1 MPAAVEKSGASASH
15 IVVENARSHNLKN
28 ASCRIPLRALSVITG
43 VSGSGK
49 STLAFDTLYAEGQRR
64 FVTSLSTYARQFLE
78 RLPRPEVDHIS
89 NLPPAIAIERRNRVT
104 GVRSTVGTATE
115 ILDYLRL
122 LFAKIGE
129 TRCPDCDR
137 RVERSNPERVAD
149 TILKRWAGQRLSLA
163 APVLAAKGER
173 ATAWRKRMLGDG
185 FTRLL
190 DEAGQVVDFSELTAK
205 ELDVQRRVGL
215 LLIDRMVPSP
225 GESRA
230 RLTEGVASA
239 FERGAGR
246 CVAVAA
252 GNERATFLE
261 GFACDGCGR
270 RFTEPR
276 PALFSF
282 NSPLGACAPCQ
293 GFGRIPVLDRGRV
306 VPDPTRSLK
315 EGAIAPFATPS
326 GRRMRSK
333 LFAAARAAGV
343 PVDRPFESLS
353 AAQQDWVFEGDGAKW
368 RGVQRFF
375 DRLQRKRYKVQA
387 RVMIARYRGFEPC
400 AKCGG
405 SRLCSDARSV
415 EVSGR
420 NIGDL
425 ARLSLGEM
433 ADWLANLN
441 LRSDQSARGKRLVD
455 DLRARVASCVAV
467 GLDYMTLD
475 RPMRTLAGGEAQRI
489 QLATALG
496 GTLTASLYVLD
507 EPSVGLHARDAARLV
522 DVLRSIRDQGNTVV
536 VVEHAPEIVAAADH
550 VIDLG
555 PGAGRH
561 GGEIVAEGAVD
572 AIRGCANSLT
582 GRALRGE
589 WSGAR
594 PAGERPPRK
603 NGSRPTRKTGVR
615 PVRQTSNR
623 PARAAGSRPTREARG
638 WLKIV
643 GARANNL
650 RNLSVEIPLG
660 QLVAVTGVSGAGKSS
675 LIRSVLV
682 GQLRAEPE
690 RGDCDAI
697 EGAAAVDEVVVVDP
711 HPPAR
716 RKRSNPATVSK
727 AFDGIRRLFA
737 TTREAKALGVTPGWF
752 SFNVPGGR
760 CDACDGAGE
769 VVVDM
774 HFLDDVHM
782 LCEQCDGRRYRREA
796 LDVKFSNLSIADV
809 LDLTV
814 DAALDVFGGDAK
826 VAACLRSLAEVGLGY
841 VTLGQ
846 PLSALSSGE
855 VQRLRL
861 SQALGQSAERALF
874 VLDEPT
880 TGLHP
885 ADIDVLVSCL
895 DRVIER
901 GGSVI
906 AVEHNLDVI
915 RQADYV
921 IDLGPEG
928 GPGGG
933 EVVVCGT
940 PSAVARCARSLTGAA
955 LRDQF

>member
-1 MPAAVEKSGASASH
+1 
-15 IVVENARSHNLKN
+15 
-28 ASCRIPLRALSVITG
+28 
-43 VSGSGK
+43 
-49 STLAFDTLYAEGQRR
+49 
-64 FVTSLSTYARQFLE
+64 
-78 RLPRPEVDHIS
+78 
-89 NLPPAIAIERRNRVT
+89 
-104 GVRSTVGTATE
+104 
-115 ILDYLRL
+115 
-122 LFAKIGE
+122 
-129 TRCPDCDR
+129 
-137 RVERSNPERVAD
+137 
-149 TILKRWAGQRLSLA
+149 
-163 APVLAAKGER
+163 
-173 ATAWRKRMLGDG
+173 
-185 FTRLL
+185 
-190 DEAGQVVDFSELTAK
+190 
-205 ELDVQRRVGL
+205 
-215 LLIDRMVPSP
+215 
-225 GESRA
+225 
-230 RLTEGVASA
+230 
-239 FERGAGR
+239 
-246 CVAVAA
+246 
-252 GNERATFLE
+252 
-261 GFACDGCGR
+261 
-270 RFTEPR
+270 
-276 PALFSF
+276 
-282 NSPLGACAPCQ
+282 
-293 GFGRIPVLDRGRV
+293 
-306 VPDPTRSLK
+306 
-315 EGAIAPFATPS
+315 
-326 GRRMRSK
+326 
-333 LFAAARAAGV
+333 
-343 PVDRPFESLS
+343 
-353 AAQQDWVFEGDGAKW
+353 
-368 RGVQRFF
+368 
-375 DRLQRKRYKVQA
+375 
-387 RVMIARYRGFEPC
+387 
-400 AKCGG
+400 
-405 SRLCSDARSV
+405 
-415 EVSGR
+415 
-420 NIGDL
+420 
-425 ARLSLGEM
+425 
-433 ADWLANLN
+433 
-441 LRSDQSARGKRLVD
+441 
-455 DLRARVASCVAV
+455 V
-467 GLDYMTLD
+467 GLDYLTLD

-489 QLATALG
+489 QLATALC

-522 DVLRSIRDQGNTVV
+522 DVLRKIRDQGNTVV

-561 GGEIVAEGAVD
+561 GGEIVAEGTVD

-582 GRALRGE
+582 GRALLGE

-594 PAGERPPRK
+594 AAD
-603 NGSRPTRKTGVR
+603 
-615 PVRQTSNR
+615 RQTGNR
-623 PARAAGSRPTREARG
+623 PAREAHG

-650 RNLSVEIPLG
+650 RDLTVEIPLG
-660 QLVAVTGVSGAGKSS
+660 QLVAVTGVSGAGKST

-697 EGAAAVDEVVVVDP
+697 EGAAAIDEVVVVDP

-737 TTREAKALGVTPGWF
+737 STREAKALGVAPGWF

-826 VAACLRSLAEVGLGY
+826 VAACLRSLADVGLGY

-855 VQRLRL
+855 VQRLQL
-861 SQALGQSAERALF
+861 SQALGQSAERTLF

-885 ADIDVLVSCL
+885 ADIEVLVSCL

-915 RQADYV
+915 RQADFV
-921 IDLGPEG
+921 IDLGPEA

-955 LRDQF
+955 LRDRL

>member
-1 MPAAVEKSGASASH
+1 MNVRPASRSASRARDAREAASH
-15 IVVENARSHNLKN
+15 IAIENARAHNLKH
-28 ASCRIPLRALSVITG
+28 ASCRIPLRAITVVTG

-49 STLAFDTLYAEGQRR
+49 SSLAFDTLYAEGQRR

-104 GVRSTVGTATE
+104 SVRSTVGTATE

-137 RVERSNPERVAD
+137 RVERNHPERVASA
-149 TILKRWAGQRLSLA
+149 ILEGWAGQRISIG
-163 APVLAAKGER
+163 APVLAAKRER
-173 ATAWRKRMLGDG
+173 ATAWRERMLRDG
-185 FTRLL
+185 FSRLL
-190 DEAGQVVDFSELTAK
+190 DEAGQVVDISELAASG
-205 ELDVQRRVGL
+205 LDVQRRLGL
-215 LLIDRMVPSP
+215 LLIDRLQPTP
-225 GESRA
+225 GASRA
-230 RLTEGVASA
+230 RLTEAVASA

-246 CVAVAA
+246 CVIVADR
-252 GNERATFLE
+252 NQRATFVE
-261 GFACDGCGR
+261 GFTCDGCGR

-276 PALFSF
+276 PPLFSF
-282 NSPLGACAPCQ
+282 NSPLGACAACQ
-293 GFGRIPVLDRGRV
+293 GFGRIPILDRGRV
-306 VPDPTRSLK
+306 VPDASLSLAA
-315 EGAIAPFATPS
+315 GAVAPFTTPS
-326 GRRMRSK
+326 GRRMQSK
-333 LFAAARAAGV
+333 LLAAARTAGV
-343 PVDRPFESLS
+343 PVDRAFEKLS
-353 AAQQDWVFEGDGAKW
+353 KAQQDWVFEGGGAGW

-387 RVMIARYRGFEPC
+387 RVLIARYRGFEPC
-400 AKCGG
+400 VACAG
-405 SRLCSDARSV
+405 SRLCADARAV
-415 EVSGR
+415 EVGGCT
-420 NIGDL
+420 IADL
-425 ARLSLGEM
+425 ARQDLG
-433 ADWLANLN
+433 ALGSWLGDLQ
-441 LRSDQSARGKRLVD
+441 LTDEQSARGKRIVD

-507 EPSVGLHARDAARLV
+507 EPSVGLHVRDVARLV
-522 DVLRSIRDQGNTVV
+522 DVLRQIRDQGNTVV
-536 VVEHAPEIVAAADH
+536 VVEHALEIVEAADH

-561 GGEIVAEGAVD
+561 GGEIVVAGDVE
-572 AIRGCANSLT
+572 AIRACSSSLT

-589 WSGAR
+589 LGASAR
-594 PAGERPPRK
+594 ATR
-603 NGSRPTRKTGVR
+603 SRPKRL
-615 PVRQTSNR
+615 
-623 PARAAGSRPTREARG
+623 ARG
-638 WLKIV
+638 HLKIV

-650 RNLSVEIPLG
+650 RNLTVEIPLG

-682 GQLRAEPE
+682 GQLRAEPD
-690 RGDCDAI
+690 RGACDAI
-697 EGAAAVDEVVVVDP
+697 EGADAIDEVVVVEP
-711 HPPAR
+711 SSPAR
-716 RKRSNPATVSK
+716 RARSNPATVSK

-737 TTREAKALGVTPGWF
+737 ATREAKALGAKPGWF

-760 CDACDGAGE
+760 CDKCEGAGE
-769 VVVDM
+769 VVIDM
-774 HFLDDVHM
+774 HFLDDVRM
-782 LCEQCDGRRYRREA
+782 PCEQCDGRRYRREA
-796 LDVKFSNLSIADV
+796 LDVKVANLSIADA

-814 DAALDVFGGDAK
+814 DAALDVFGADAK
-826 VAACLRSLAEVGLGY
+826 VAACLRSLADVGLGY

-855 VQRLRL
+855 LQRLQL
-861 SQALGQSAERALF
+861 SQALGRSAKRTLF

-885 ADIDVLVSCL
+885 ADTEVLVRCL
-895 DRVIER
+895 DRVIEQ

-915 RQADYV
+915 RAADTI
-921 IDLGPEG
+921 IDIGPEG

-933 EVVVCGT
+933 ELVACGT
-940 PSAVARCARSLTGAA
+940 PSAVADCARSLTGAA
-955 LRDQF
+955 LRARC

>member
-1 MPAAVEKSGASASH
+1 MGARRVPATPAGAREGRASASH
-15 IVVENARSHNLKN
+15 IEIENARSHNLKR
-28 ASCRIPLRALSVITG
+28 ASCHIPLRAITAVTG

-89 NLPPAIAIERRNRVT
+89 NLPPAIAIGRRNRVT
-104 GVRSTVGTATE
+104 SVRSTVGTATE

-129 TRCPDCDR
+129 TRCPACDR
-137 RVERSNPERVAD
+137 LVERSNPERVAAA
-149 TILKRWAGQRLSLA
+149 ISKRWEGARLSLGT
-163 APVLAAKGER
+163 PVLAARGER
-173 ATAWRKRMLGDG
+173 ATAWRERMLRDG
-185 FTRLL
+185 YTRLL
-190 DEAGQVVDFSELTAK
+190 DEAGQVVDFSELPTR
-205 ELDVQRRVGL
+205 ELDRQRRFGL
-215 LLIDRMVPSP
+215 LLIDRLVPSP

-230 RLTEGVASA
+230 RLTAAVASA

-246 CVAVAA
+246 CVAVAE

-270 RFTEPR
+270 RFTEPSS
-276 PALFSF
+276 PLFSF
-282 NSPLGACAPCQ
+282 NSPLGACAACQ
-293 GFGRIPVLDRGRV
+293 GFGRIPILDRRRV
-306 VPDPTRSLK
+306 IPDASLSLE
-315 EGAIAPFATPS
+315 EGAVAPFSTPAR
-326 GRRMRSK
+326 RRMRSK
-333 LFAAARAAGV
+333 LLAAARDRGV
-343 PVDRPFESLS
+343 PVDWPFEELS
-353 AAQQDWVFEGDGAKW
+353 DADRNWVFDGDGASW
-368 RGVQRFF
+368 RGVQHFF
-375 DRLQRKRYKVQA
+375 DRLARKRYKVQN
-387 RVMIARYRGFEPC
+387 RVLIARYRGFEPC
-400 AKCGG
+400 GDCEGA
-405 SRLCSDARSV
+405 RLCSDARCV
-415 EVSGR
+415 EVAGR

-433 ADWLANLN
+433 AGWLEDLD
-441 LRSDQSARGKRLVD
+441 LRPDQQVRGKRLVD
-455 DLRARVASCVAV
+455 ELRAQAASCVAV

-522 DVLRSIRDQGNTVV
+522 EVLRRIRDQGNTVV

-561 GGEIVAEGAVD
+561 GGEIVAEGPVE
-572 AIRGCANSLT
+572 AIRECSDSLT
-582 GRALRGE
+582 GRALCGE
-589 WSGAR
+589 WGRVREASGR
-594 PAGERPPRK
+594 PE
-603 NGSRPTRKTGVR
+603 
-615 PVRQTSNR
+615 
-623 PARAAGSRPTREARG
+623 REARG
-638 WLKIV
+638 HLTIV

-650 RNLSVEIPLG
+650 RDLTVEIPLG

-682 GQLRAEPE
+682 GQLRAEPD

-697 EGAAAVDEVVVVDP
+697 EGADAIDEVVIVDP

-716 RKRSNPATVSK
+716 RARSNPATVSK

-737 TTREAKALGVTPGWF
+737 STREARALGVKPGWF

-760 CDACDGAGE
+760 CDACEGAGE

-774 HFLDDVHM
+774 HFLDDVRM
-782 LCEQCDGRRYRREA
+782 PCEQCDGRRYRREA
-796 LDVKFSNLSIADV
+796 LDVEFSNLSIADV

-826 VAACLRSLAEVGLGY
+826 VAASLRSLADVGLGY

-855 VQRLRL
+855 VQRLQL
-861 SQALGQSAERALF
+861 SQALGGSSAERTLF

-885 ADIDVLVSCL
+885 ADIDVLVGCL

-915 RQADYV
+915 CQADFV
-921 IDLGPEG
+921 IDIGPEG

-933 EVVVCGT
+933 EIVACGP
-940 PSAVARCARSLTGAA
+940 PSALAGCARSLTGAA
-955 LRDQF
+955 LRERF

>member
-1 MPAAVEKSGASASH
+1 
-15 IVVENARSHNLKN
+15 
-28 ASCRIPLRALSVITG
+28 
-43 VSGSGK
+43 
-49 STLAFDTLYAEGQRR
+49 
-64 FVTSLSTYARQFLE
+64 
-78 RLPRPEVDHIS
+78 
-89 NLPPAIAIERRNRVT
+89 
-104 GVRSTVGTATE
+104 
-115 ILDYLRL
+115 
-122 LFAKIGE
+122 
-129 TRCPDCDR
+129 
-137 RVERSNPERVAD
+137 
-149 TILKRWAGQRLSLA
+149 
-163 APVLAAKGER
+163 LAAKGER
-173 ATAWRKRMLGDG
+173 ATAWRERMLSDG

-190 DEAGQVVDFSELTAK
+190 DEAGQVIDFSELTAK
-205 ELDVQRRVGL
+205 ELDAKRRFGL
-215 LLIDRMVPSP
+215 LLIDRLVPSP
-225 GESRA
+225 TESRA
-230 RLTEGVASA
+230 RLTEAVASA

-246 CVAVAA
+246 CIAVAA

-306 VPDPTRSLK
+306 VPDPTRSL
-315 EGAIAPFATPS
+315 EEDAIAPFATPS

-333 LFAAARAAGV
+333 LLAAARASGV
-343 PVDRPFESLS
+343 PVDRPFEQLS
-353 AAQQDWVFEGDGAKW
+353 DAHQDWVFEGDGDKW

-400 AKCGG
+400 EECGG
-405 SRLCSDARSV
+405 SRLCSDARCV
-415 EVSGR
+415 EVGGR

-433 ADWLANLN
+433 ADWLEA
-441 LRSDQSARGKRLVD
+441 LRLDPDQSARGKRLVD
-455 DLRARVASCVAV
+455 ELRARVASCVSV

-489 QLATALG
+489 QLATALV

-507 EPSVGLHARDAARLV
+507 EPSVGLHARDASRLV
-522 DVLRSIRDQGNTVV
+522 DVLRKIRDQGNTVV
-536 VVEHAPEIVAAADH
+536 VVEHAPEIVAAADY

-561 GGEIVAEGAVD
+561 GGEIVAAGVVD
-572 AIRGCANSLT
+572 AIRDCANSLT
-582 GRALRGE
+582 GRALGGH
-589 WSGAR
+589 SASPAR
-594 PAGERPPRK
+594 E
-603 NGSRPTRKTGVR
+603 TG
-615 PVRQTSNR
+615 NR
-623 PARAAGSRPTREARG
+623 PAREARG

-682 GQLRAEPE
+682 GQLLAEPE

-697 EGAAAVDEVVVVDP
+697 EGASAVDEVVVVDP

-737 TTREAKALGVTPGWF
+737 STREAKVLGVAAGWF

-760 CDACDGAGE
+760 CDACDGVGE

-782 LCEQCDGRRYRREA
+782 PCEQCDGRRYRREA

-885 ADIDVLVSCL
+885 ADVDVLVSCL

-915 RQADYV
+915 RRADYV

-940 PSAVARCARSLTGAA
+940 PSAVAGCARSLTGAA
-955 LRDQF
+955 LRNRL

>member
-1 MPAAVEKSGASASH
+1 MGARRDSAERSEPEEGGGPAAH
-15 IVVENARSHNLKN
+15 IAIENARSHNLKN
-28 ASCRIPLRALSVITG
+28 VSCRIPLGALTVVTG

-49 STLAFDTLYAEGQRR
+49 SSLAFDTLYAEGQRR

-78 RLPRPEVDHIS
+78 RLPRPDVDQIS

-104 GVRSTVGTATE
+104 SVRSTVGTATE

-129 TRCPDCDR
+129 TRCPECER
-137 RVERSNPERVAD
+137 TVERSSSESVAD
-149 TILKRWAGQRLSLA
+149 RILQRWAGKKVSLG
-163 APVLAAKGER
+163 APLIARARER
-173 ATAWRKRMLGDG
+173 AGALRDRLLGEG
-185 FTRLL
+185 FGRLL
-190 DEAGQVVDFSELTAK
+190 DDQGRVVDLSELQPRQLEVLRASA
-205 ELDVQRRVGL
+205 L
-215 LLIDRMVPSP
+215 LLIDRLVASP

-230 RLTEGVASA
+230 RLTEAVASA

-246 CVAVAA
+246 CVAIAEA
-252 GNERATFLE
+252 GERESFLE

-282 NSPLGACAPCQ
+282 NSPLGACAACE
-293 GFGRIPVLDRGRV
+293 GFGRIPLLDRERV
-306 VPDPTRSLK
+306 VPDPSLSL
-315 EGAIAPFATPS
+315 EAGAIAPFVTPS
-326 GRRMRSK
+326 GRQMQVK
-333 LFAAARAAGV
+333 LLAAARMLGV
-343 PVDRPFESLS
+343 PVDRPFERLS
-353 AAQQDWVFEGDGAKW
+353 EAQRDWVFEGDGENW
-368 RGVQRFF
+368 RGVKRFF

-387 RVMIARYRGFEPC
+387 RVLIARYRGFEAC
-400 AKCGG
+400 LQCEGT
-405 SRLCSDARSV
+405 RLCADARAV
-415 EVSGR
+415 QLAGR

-425 ARLSLGEM
+425 ARLSLSEM
-433 ADWLANLN
+433 AAWLEDLE
-441 LRSDQSARGKRLVD
+441 LRPEQAARGKRLVE

-489 QLATALG
+489 QIATALG

-522 DVLRSIRDQGNTVV
+522 DVLQKIRDQGNTVV
-536 VVEHAPEIVAAADH
+536 VVEHDPEIAKAADH
-550 VIDLG
+550 IIELG

-561 GGEIVAEGAVD
+561 GGEVVAEGPIA
-572 AIRGCANSLT
+572 AILDCERSQTA
-582 GRALRGE
+582 RALRGE
-589 WSGAR
+589 WKLAR
-594 PAGERPPRK
+594 AAAI
-603 NGSRPTRKTGVR
+603 
-615 PVRQTSNR
+615 R
-623 PARAAGSRPTREARG
+623 PARKARG

-682 GQLRAEPE
+682 GQLRGEPD
-690 RGDCDAI
+690 RGACDAI
-697 EGAAAVDEVVVVDP
+697 EGADRIDEVVVLDSQP
-711 HPPAR
+711 SAR
-716 RKRSNPATVSK
+716 RARSNPATVSK

-737 TTREAKALGVTPGWF
+737 STREARALGVSPGWF

-760 CDACDGAGE
+760 CDACEGAGE

-774 HFLDDVHM
+774 HFLDDVRM
-782 LCEQCDGRRYRREA
+782 PCEQCGGRRYRREA
-796 LDVKFSNLSIADV
+796 LDVKISNRSIADV

-814 DAALDVFGGDAK
+814 DAALDVFGGDEK
-826 VAACLRSLAEVGLGY
+826 IAACLRSLAEVGLGY

-855 VQRLRL
+855 IQRLRL
-861 SQALGQSAERALF
+861 SQALAERAERMLF

-885 ADIDVLVSCL
+885 ADTQVLVRCL
-895 DRVIER
+895 DRAIEC
-901 GGSVI
+901 GASVI
-906 AVEHNLDVI
+906 AVEHNLDLI
-915 RQADYV
+915 ERADYV
-921 IDLGPEG
+921 IDLGPEA

-933 EVVVCGT
+933 EVVACGA
-940 PSAVARCARSLTGAA
+940 PSAIADCARSHTGAA
-955 LRDQF
+955 LRARF

>member
-1 MPAAVEKSGASASH
+1 
-15 IVVENARSHNLKN
+15 
-28 ASCRIPLRALSVITG
+28 
-43 VSGSGK
+43 
-49 STLAFDTLYAEGQRR
+49 
-64 FVTSLSTYARQFLE
+64 
-78 RLPRPEVDHIS
+78 
-89 NLPPAIAIERRNRVT
+89 
-104 GVRSTVGTATE
+104 
-115 ILDYLRL
+115 L

-129 TRCPDCDR
+129 THCPDCDR
-137 RVERSNPERVAD
+137 LVERSNPQRVAD
-149 TILKRWAGQRLSLA
+149 AILDRWAGARLSLG

-173 ATAWRKRMLGDG
+173 ATAWRERMLSDG

-190 DEAGQVVDFSELTAK
+190 DPDGQVVDFSELTAK
-205 ELDVQRRVGL
+205 ELDVQRRFGL
-215 LLIDRMVPSP
+215 LLIDRVLPSP
-225 GESRA
+225 SAGRA
-230 RLTEGVASA
+230 RLTEAVASA

-246 CVAVAA
+246 CVVVTAD
-252 GNERATFLE
+252 NERATFLE

-282 NSPLGACAPCQ
+282 NSPLGACTPCE
-293 GFGRIPVLDRGRV
+293 GFGRIPILDRGRV
-306 VPDPTRSLK
+306 VPDPTRSL
-315 EGAIAPFATPS
+315 EEDAIAPFSTPS
-326 GRRMRSK
+326 GRRMRTK
-333 LFAAARAAGV
+333 LLAAARTAGV

-353 AAQQDWVFEGDGAKW
+353 ATQQSWVFEGDGKSW

-387 RVMIARYRGFEPC
+387 RVLIARYRGFEPC
-400 AKCGG
+400 TECGG
-405 SRLCSDARSV
+405 SRLCSDARCV
-415 EVSGR
+415 LVGGR
-420 NIGDL
+420 NIGEL

-433 ADWLANLN
+433 SGWFES
-441 LRSDQSARGKRLVD
+441 LRLRPDQSARGKRLVD
-455 DLRARVASCVAV
+455 ELRARVASCLAV
-467 GLDYMTLD
+467 GLDYLTLD

-507 EPSVGLHARDAARLV
+507 EPSVGLHARDASRLV
-522 DVLRSIRDQGNTVV
+522 DVLRKIRDQGNTVV
-536 VVEHAPEIVAAADH
+536 VVEHAPEIVMAADH

-561 GGEIVAEGAVD
+561 GGEIVAEGTVD

-594 PAGERPPRK
+594 TE
-603 NGSRPTRKTGVR
+603 GSDPTRKMGSRAVL
-615 PVRQTSNR
+615 
-623 PARAAGSRPTREARG
+623 AAGSHPARETGSRSAREARG

-643 GARANNL
+643 NARANNL
-650 RNLSVEIPLG
+650 RNLTVEIPLG

-697 EGAAAVDEVVVVDP
+697 EGAGAIDEVVIVDP

-737 TTREAKALGVTPGWF
+737 STREARAMGVAPGWF

-774 HFLDDVHM
+774 HFLDDVRM
-782 LCEQCDGRRYRREA
+782 PCEQCDGRRYRREA
-796 LDVKFSNLSIADV
+796 LEIKFSNLSIADV

-814 DAALDVFGGDAK
+814 DAALDVFGGDEK
-826 VAACLRSLAEVGLGY
+826 VAACLRSLEEVGLGY
-841 VTLGQ
+841 VGLGQ

-855 VQRLRL
+855 VQRLQL
-861 SQALGQSAERALF
+861 SQALGQSAERTLF

-885 ADIDVLVSCL
+885 ADIDVLVRCL
-895 DRVIER
+895 DHVIER

-915 RQADYV
+915 RQADHV
-921 IDLGPEG
+921 IDLGPEA

-933 EVVVCGT
+933 ELVVCGP
-940 PSAVARCARSLTGAA
+940 PSAVARCVRSHTGAA
-955 LRDQF
+955 LRGQI

>member
-1 MPAAVEKSGASASH
+1 
-15 IVVENARSHNLKN
+15 
-28 ASCRIPLRALSVITG
+28 
-43 VSGSGK
+43 
-49 STLAFDTLYAEGQRR
+49 
-64 FVTSLSTYARQFLE
+64 
-78 RLPRPEVDHIS
+78 
-89 NLPPAIAIERRNRVT
+89 
-104 GVRSTVGTATE
+104 
-115 ILDYLRL
+115 
-122 LFAKIGE
+122 
-129 TRCPDCDR
+129 
-137 RVERSNPERVAD
+137 
-149 TILKRWAGQRLSLA
+149 
-163 APVLAAKGER
+163 
-173 ATAWRKRMLGDG
+173 
-185 FTRLL
+185 
-190 DEAGQVVDFSELTAK
+190 
-205 ELDVQRRVGL
+205 
-215 LLIDRMVPSP
+215 
-225 GESRA
+225 
-230 RLTEGVASA
+230 
-239 FERGAGR
+239 
-246 CVAVAA
+246 
-252 GNERATFLE
+252 
-261 GFACDGCGR
+261 
-270 RFTEPR
+270 
-276 PALFSF
+276 
-282 NSPLGACAPCQ
+282 
-293 GFGRIPVLDRGRV
+293 
-306 VPDPTRSLK
+306 
-315 EGAIAPFATPS
+315 
-326 GRRMRSK
+326 
-333 LFAAARAAGV
+333 
-343 PVDRPFESLS
+343 
-353 AAQQDWVFEGDGAKW
+353 
-368 RGVQRFF
+368 
-375 DRLQRKRYKVQA
+375 
-387 RVMIARYRGFEPC
+387 
-400 AKCGG
+400 
-405 SRLCSDARSV
+405 
-415 EVSGR
+415 
-420 NIGDL
+420 
-425 ARLSLGEM
+425 
-433 ADWLANLN
+433 
-441 LRSDQSARGKRLVD
+441 
-455 DLRARVASCVAV
+455 
-467 GLDYMTLD
+467 
-475 RPMRTLAGGEAQRI
+475 
-489 QLATALG
+489 
-496 GTLTASLYVLD
+496 
-507 EPSVGLHARDAARLV
+507 LHARDADRLV
-522 DVLRSIRDQGNTVV
+522 DVLRKIRDQGNTVV

-561 GGEIVAEGAVD
+561 GGEIVAAGTVD
-572 AIRGCANSLT
+572 AIRDCANSLT

-594 PAGERPPRK
+594 AAG
-603 NGSRPTRKTGVR
+603 GS
-615 PVRQTSNR
+615 
-623 PARAAGSRPTREARG
+623 PARAAENRRAREACG
-638 WLKIV
+638 SLKIV

-650 RNLSVEIPLG
+650 RDLSVEIPLG

-690 RGDCDAI
+690 RGECDAI
-697 EGAAAVDEVVVVDP
+697 EGAGAVDEVVVVDP

-737 TTREAKALGVTPGWF
+737 STREARALGVAPGWF

-782 LCEQCDGRRYRREA
+782 PCEQCDGRRYRREA

-826 VAACLRSLAEVGLGY
+826 VTACLRSLAEVGLGY

-940 PSAVARCARSLTGAA
+940 PSAVARCTRSLTGAA
-955 LRDQF
+955 LRDPS